1 MVSEELS
8 EEKEKDYDMAC
19 ISNSLVDILNNLY
32 NKSNFEPIL
41 KEVMTEIIEF
51 IKDKEKN
58 I

>member
-8 EEKEKDYDMAC
+8 EEKEKDYDLAC